1 MPGKKGVAMDDL
13 SPTIP
18 IRSDYSAYNYDP
30 DKIAETA
37 RTEASSTRDYKYENG
52 RRYHAYRE
60 GSYPMPN
67 DDLMIEHERIAHAM
81 FGLIL
86 NDRLFLP
93 PIEPKNVFDLGTGI
107 GLCKCACELDLY
119 LVNRETTPICIL
131 TMLTSNLLPKTLLR
145 LIADDLLGA
154 LDMAERYPDAK
165 ILGSDL
171 TPPPQPLLNNLQFQ
185 VDDVTKEWVTNEPF
199 DLVHIR
205 LLYGAVSDWPDLY
218 EKIFE
223 YVALE
228 LRYLSSCSTHLCVI
242 PVPASFHIPESRS

>member
-1 MPGKKGVAMDDL
+1 MPGDKGVAMDEL

-30 DKIAETA
+30 DRITETA
-37 RTEASSTRDYKYENG
+37 RTEASSTHDYKYENG

-60 GSYPMPN
+60 GSYLMPN

-86 NDRLFLP
+86 KDRLFLP
-93 PIEPKNVFDLGTGI
+93 PIEPKNVIDLGTGI
-107 GLCKCACELDLY
+107 GLCKCTCELDLY
-119 LVNRETTPICIL
+119 LVNLETTSICML
-131 TMLTSNLLPKTLLR
+131 TMLTSIPPPKTLLR

-154 LDMAERYPDAK
+154 LDMADRYPDAK

-171 TPPPQPLLNNLQFQ
+171 TPPPQSLSSNLQFQ
-185 VDDVTKEWVTNEPF
+185 VDDVREEWVFNEPF

-218 EKIFE
+218 GKIFE
-223 YVALE
+223 YVA
-228 LRYLSSCSTHLCVI
+228 
-242 PVPASFHIPESRS
+242 PE